1 MSRSA
6 RFFGQN
12 RNTPGRHGTASKWP
26 EWGSKWLGRL
36 LYGPM
41 HKRPR
46 SRPAISRSAGSP
58 GIFRRFH
65 SENMMQTSSA
75 LAFTTLMALVPLV
88 AVVLSVAHAVP
99 FLDLLVARLDLLIRE
114 ALLPPGAAGAIAGN
128 IGKFS
133 QKAQQ
138 LTLAGIAVLGVTA
151 FLLMNTIERA
161 FNHLWQVK
169 PRPVLARLRLYA
181 FVMAVWPFVLGAVAG
196 AMSFAITTS
205 LGLFDEPMWF
215 RRYALKVLAT
225 VLLGLFFSFLYY
237 AVPNA
242 EVSRR
247 AALLGGGFAALA
259 FAGMQKVFEL
269 FLVSSAMLKSIYG
282 AFAAFPVFLVW
293 LHLYWVVVLIGGL
306 LAASVSRPA
315 RR

>member
-1 MSRSA
+1 MA
-6 RFFGQN
+6 VIEDEYVLHGQ
-12 RNTPGRHGTASKWP
+12 
-26 EWGSKWLGRL
+26 L

-41 HKRPR
+41 QNHSR
-46 SRPAISRSAGSP
+46 SRRGRLKQQKTV

-88 AVVLSVAHAVP
+88 AVVLSVAGAIP
-99 FLDLLVARLDLLIRE
+99 YLDLLVVRLDLLIRE
-114 ALLPPGAAGAIAGN
+114 VLLPHGAAGAIAGN

-133 QKAQQ
+133 HKAQQ
-138 LTLAGIAVLGVTA
+138 LTLAGIAVLSVTA

-161 FNHLWQVK
+161 FNHLWQVE
-169 PRPVLARLRLYA
+169 PRPLLARLRLYA

-196 AMSFAITTS
+196 AMSFAVTTS
-205 LGLFDEPMWF
+205 IGMFDEPVWF
-215 RRYALKVLAT
+215 RRYALKAVAV

-242 EVSRR
+242 LVSRR
-247 AALLGGGFAALA
+247 AALTGGVFATVGFAV
-259 FAGMQKVFEL
+259 MQKFFEI

-293 LHLYWVVVLIGGL
+293 LHLSWAVVLFGGL
-306 LAASVSRPA
+306 IAASFNRPA
-315 RR
+315 QR

>member
-1 MSRSA
+1 
-6 RFFGQN
+6 
-12 RNTPGRHGTASKWP
+12 
-26 EWGSKWLGRL
+26 
-36 LYGPM
+36 
-41 HKRPR
+41 
-46 SRPAISRSAGSP
+46 
-58 GIFRRFH
+58 
-65 SENMMQTSSA
+65 MMQTSSA

-196 AMSFAITTS
+196 AMSFAVTTS
-205 LGLFDEPMWF
+205 LGLFDEPVWF
-215 RRYALKVLAT
+215 RRVALKGVAVL
-225 VLLGLFFSFLYY
+225 LLGLFFSFLYY

-247 AALLGGGFAALA
+247 AALTGGIFATVA
-259 FAGMQKVFEL
+259 FAVMQKIFEA

-282 AFAAFPVFLVW
+282 AFAVFPVFLVW
-293 LHLYWVVVLIGGL
+293 LHFSWAVVLFGGL
-306 LAASVSRPA
+306 VAASVSRPA
-315 RR
+315 KR

>member
-1 MSRSA
+1 MA
-6 RFFGQN
+6 GAE
-12 RNTPGRHGTASKWP
+12 GKDIWH
-26 EWGSKWLGRL
+26 GRL

-41 HKRPR
+41 PSP
-46 SRPAISRSAGSP
+46 SRTRNRHSKQTGTLT
-58 GIFRRFH
+58 IFRRFH
-65 SENMMQTSSA
+65 SENMMQTSAA

-99 FLDLLVARLDLLIRE
+99 FLDVLVARLDLLIRE
-114 ALLPPGAAGAIAGN
+114 ALLPAGAAVAIAGN

-133 QKAQQ
+133 HKAQQ

-169 PRPVLARLRLYA
+169 PRPLLARLRLYA

-196 AMSFAITTS
+196 AMSFAVTTS
-205 LGLFDEPMWF
+205 LGLFDEPVWF
-215 RRYALKVLAT
+215 RRMALKGVA
-225 VLLGLFFSFLYY
+225 VLLLGMFLSFLYY

-247 AALLGGGFAALA
+247 AALTGGVFATLSFAA
-259 FAGMQKVFEL
+259 MQKIFEL

-282 AFAAFPVFLVW
+282 AFAVFPVFLVW
-293 LHLYWVVVLIGGL
+293 LHFSWAVVLFGGL
-306 LAASVSRPA
+306 LAASVSRPGK
-315 RR
+315 R